1 MFVCRREI
9 TSYNLKKKEGFLGGI
24 QRKFKLVY
32 CFEGSGRLFQ
42 FASCYGGGQ
51 QLQIFGRGPRGA
63 SYLSLFGYR
72 GPCFAPRPRLVGHNP
87 KMTVRQI
94 IRMLKTMKRV
104 RTREAAAAAS
114 R

>member
-1 MFVCRREI
+1 M
-9 TSYNLKKKEGFLGGI
+9 LKMKGNGG
-24 QRKFKLVY
+24 RADAAAVSHSRFNRTLR
-32 CFEGSGRLFQ
+32 RLFQ
-42 FASCYGGGQ
+42 FASCYGGGR
-51 QLQIFGRGPRGA
+51 QLQIFGRGPGGA
-63 SYLSLFGYR
+63 GYLSLFGYR

-104 RTREAAAAAS
+104 RTREAAAAAAAAS